1 MSHLFINEKLFIMKK
16 IITILMLTLSLST
29 FVNAQELTSKNGVPI
44 LPEKEEWALGIDAM
58 PFFYYFGNMFNGNMS
73 NGGPSFDFTGA
84 YPMTLYGKY
93 MVDAKTAYR
102 VKLQITYNS
111 LTDKELVPM
120 DALSSVY
127 DPDVTVEDKAKYTNM
142 DLVFGAGLE
151 KRRGKGRLQGIYGA
165 EALIMFGS
173 DKAKYEY
180 GNNWDPDIEHHVTNF
195 GENVINEGSAYVT
208 EDKSGSTFGL
218 GVRGFIGVEYF
229 FAPKISIGGEF
240 GWGIGFSS
248 TGEGEYTYEFKD
260 YDSATG
266 EYFINTKTEKFAG
279 SSAFG
284 FQPDNLSGAINLL
297 FYF

>member
-1 MSHLFINEKLFIMKK
+1 MKK
-16 IITILMLTLSLST
+16 TFTILMLVLVVSA
-29 FVNAQELTSKNGVPI
+29 FVSAQELTSKNGVPI
-44 LPEKEEWALGIDAM
+44 LPEEKEWALGIDAM

-111 LTDKELVPM
+111 FTDKEFVAM
-120 DALSSVY
+120 DALPASF
-127 DPDVTVEDKAKYTNM
+127 DPDVTVEDKEKVTNM
-142 DLVFGAGLE
+142 DLVFGAGIE

-165 EALIMFGS
+165 EALIGFGS
-173 DKAKYEY
+173 GKIKYEY
-180 GNNWDPDIEHHVTNF
+180 GNDWDPDIAHNVTNF
-195 GENVINEGSAYVT
+195 GQNVIGEGNGYIT

-240 GWGIGFSS
+240 GWGLGFSS
-248 TGEGEYTYEFKD
+248 QGEGEYTYDFEDF
-260 YDSATG
+260 DSVTG
-266 EYFINTKTEKFAG
+266 ENFINTRTVKDAGG
-279 SSAFG
+279 SSFS